1 MLIQLANSSEKQ
13 VTFFHVSILTCLD
26 HAEVWGDKAL
36 NFLQL
41 STAFEEGAQ
50 AAQSW
55 SYQARPAGWL
65 DWS

>member
-1 MLIQLANSSEKQ
+1 MLIQLANCSEKQ
-13 VTFFHVSILTCLD
+13 ATFFHVAILTCLD

-41 STAFEEGAQ
+41 SIAFEESAQ

-55 SYQARPAGWL
+55 SCQARPAGEL